1 MAIINGEPGAS
12 KISVRVKL
20 TANFRRQ
27 NERSSSYVR
36 CITKPCSTPTLHS
49 DVRCSF
55 LKIFPFPKGNLFP
68 GMATPL
74 SRSGSAGH
82 RVNRKYCISQRTD
95 GRTGGGR
102 AMGPPNG
109 RHVAIRRGP
118 VRRGRT
124 CRRSPATNHLLRF
137 AANST
142 VETGSRPVLES
153 AAPGSPAIGEVRAP
167 AGRQGEHV
175 QVGSPSVVR
184 YTVRECMG

>member
-95 GRTGGGR
+95 GREEGGR
-102 AMGPPNG
+102 WVRPMGATLLSAG
-109 RHVAIRRGP
+109 
-118 VRRGRT
+118 VR
-124 CRRSPATNHLLRF
+124 F
-137 AANST
+137 DAA
-142 VETGSRPVLES
+142 E
-153 AAPGSPAIGEVRAP
+153 P
-167 AGRQGEHV
+167 AGDLPR
-175 QVGSPSVVR
+175 R
-184 YTVRECMG
+184 TVC

>member
-95 GRTGGGR
+95 GRTDGRRAGDGSAQWAPRCYPPGSGSTRPNLPEISRDEPSAEICCQFDGGNWLSTSAR
-102 AMGPPNG
+102 
-109 RHVAIRRGP
+109 IRRAW
-118 VRRGRT
+118 VASDR
-124 CRRSPATNHLLRF
+124 
-137 AANST
+137 
-142 VETGSRPVLES
+142 
-153 AAPGSPAIGEVRAP
+153 
-167 AGRQGEHV
+167 
-175 QVGSPSVVR
+175 
-184 YTVRECMG
+184 